1 MLNDVLTKEYIIQNG
16 LEFEECLEYG
26 GPYGLGIVECADDG
40 KEKLFTGLAYDVYEN
55 GNIECY
61 FYVENVVKQGEYV
74 EFYMDGNIK
83 RISNM
88 NRSAVEG
95 YYVEFFQ
102 NGMKKHESE
111 YIAGREMTF
120 KKYDEQG
127 NVVKQKIEPTEFD
140 ILYAEKFSSG
150 LNK

>member
-1 MLNDVLTKEYIIQNG
+1 MLNGVLTKEYIIQNS

-61 FYVENVVKQGEYV
+61 FYVENGVKQGEYV
-74 EFYMDGNIK
+74 ELYMNGNIK

-88 NRSAVEG
+88 NRSTVEG
-95 YYVEFFQ
+95 YHVEFF
-102 NGMKKHESE
+102 K
-111 YIAGREMTF
+111 
-120 KKYDEQG
+120 
-127 NVVKQKIEPTEFD
+127 TE
-140 ILYAEKFSSG
+140 
-150 LNK
+150 

>member
-1 MLNDVLTKEYIIQNG
+1 
-16 LEFEECLEYG
+16 
-26 GPYGLGIVECADDG
+26 
-40 KEKLFTGLAYDVYEN
+40 
-55 GNIECY
+55 
-61 FYVENVVKQGEYV
+61 
-74 EFYMDGNIK
+74 MDGNIK

>member
-1 MLNDVLTKEYIIQNG
+1 MLNGVLTKEYIIQNG

-55 GNIECY
+55 GNI
-61 FYVENVVKQGEYV
+61 
-74 EFYMDGNIK
+74 K

-88 NRSAVEG
+88 NRSTVEG
-95 YYVEFFQ
+95 YHVEFFQ

-111 YIAGREMTF
+111 CIAGREMTF

-127 NVVKQKIEPTEFD
+127 NIVEQKIEPTEFD
-140 ILYAEKFSSG
+140 IIYVEKFSSG

>member
-26 GPYGLGIVECADDG
+26 GPYGLGIVECADDDD

-55 GNIECY
+55 GNI
-61 FYVENVVKQGEYV
+61 
-74 EFYMDGNIK
+74 K

-88 NRSAVEG
+88 NRSTAEG
-95 YYVEFFQ
+95 YHVEFFQ

-111 YIAGREMTF
+111 CIAGREMTF

-127 NVVKQKIEPTEFD
+127 NIVEQKIEPTEFD
-140 ILYAEKFSSG
+140 ILYAKKFSSG

>member
-1 MLNDVLTKEYIIQNG
+1 
-16 LEFEECLEYG
+16 
-26 GPYGLGIVECADDG
+26 
-40 KEKLFTGLAYDVYEN
+40 
-55 GNIECY
+55 
-61 FYVENVVKQGEYV
+61 
-74 EFYMDGNIK
+74 
-83 RISNM
+83 
-88 NRSAVEG
+88 
-95 YYVEFFQ
+95 
-102 NGMKKHESE
+102 MKKHESE

>member
-1 MLNDVLTKEYIIQNG
+1 MLNGVLTKEYIIQNG

-61 FYVENVVKQGEYV
+61 FYVENGVKQGEYV
-74 EFYMDGNIK
+74 ELYMNGNIK

-88 NRSAVEG
+88 NRSTVEG
-95 YYVEFFQ
+95 YHVEFFQ

-111 YIAGREMTF
+111 CIAGREMTF

-127 NVVKQKIEPTEFD
+127 NIVEQKNETELFYNRNVSD
-140 ILYAEKFSSG
+140 CSI
-150 LNK
+150 

>member
-1 MLNDVLTKEYIIQNG
+1 MLNGVLTKEYIIQNG
-16 LEFEECLEYG
+16 REFEECLEYG

-61 FYVENVVKQGEYV
+61 FYVENGVKQGEYV
-74 EFYMDGNIK
+74 ELYMNGNI
-83 RISNM
+83 
-88 NRSAVEG
+88 
-95 YYVEFFQ
+95 
-102 NGMKKHESE
+102 KHESE
-111 YIAGREMTF
+111 CIAGREMTF

-127 NVVKQKIEPTEFD
+127 NIVEQKIEPTEFD

>member
-1 MLNDVLTKEYIIQNG
+1 MLNGVLTKEYIIQNS

-61 FYVENVVKQGEYV
+61 FYVENGVKQGEYV
-74 EFYMDGNIK
+74 ELYMNGHIK

-88 NRSAVEG
+88 NRSTVEG
-95 YYVEFFQ
+95 YHVEFFQ

-111 YIAGREMTF
+111 CIAGREMTF

-127 NVVKQKIEPTEFD
+127 NIVEQKNETELFYNRNVSD
-140 ILYAEKFSSG
+140 CSI
-150 LNK
+150 

>member
-1 MLNDVLTKEYIIQNG
+1 MLNGVLTKEYIIQNG

-61 FYVENVVKQGEYV
+61 FYVENGVKQGEYV
-74 EFYMDGNIK
+74 ELYMNGNIK

-95 YYVEFFQ
+95 YHVEFFQ

-111 YIAGREMTF
+111 CIAGREMTF

-127 NVVKQKIEPTEFD
+127 NIVEQKNETELFYNRNVSD
-140 ILYAEKFSSG
+140 CSI
-150 LNK
+150 